1 MKAAIINSILLL
13 YRTVIQGR
21 VIAKIEALVLVYLTL
36 PRGSGEDRRTYNN
49 RRKDLIVVEIQRTWP
64 ELRTALIESV
74 IALLVMKV
82 NPK

>member
-36 PRGSGEDRRTYNN
+36 PRESGEDRRTYNN

>member
-1 MKAAIINSILLL
+1 MKAALIHSILLL

-36 PRGSGEDRRTYNN
+36 PRDPNEDRRRYNN
-49 RRKDLIVVEIQRTWP
+49 RRKDLIVAEVQRTWP

-74 IALLVMKV
+74 IALVVMKV